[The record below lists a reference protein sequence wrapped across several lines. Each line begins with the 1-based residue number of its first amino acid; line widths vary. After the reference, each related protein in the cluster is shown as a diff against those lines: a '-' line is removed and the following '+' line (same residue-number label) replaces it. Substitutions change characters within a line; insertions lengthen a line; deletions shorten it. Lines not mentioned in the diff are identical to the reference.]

1 MSAVVQVEIVIPEG
15 MGKAEALAKVCACL
29 QSLIASRCR
38 FWRTGRG
45 NVAVFALIVKETC
58 VAISYQALHSVA
70 GKSIPGRTPKYAGVH
85 SSSSSSQGS
94 A

>member
-1 MSAVVQVEIVIPEG
+1 MSSVVQVEIVIPEG

-45 NVAVFALIVKETC
+45 NVAVFGPQVETRPACRVYVYRVVRAIRDAPAARRYDVRSRMADRVAL
-58 VAISYQALHSVA
+58 
-70 GKSIPGRTPKYAGVH
+70 
-85 SSSSSSQGS
+85 
-94 A
+94 

>member
-45 NVAVFALIVKETC
+45 NVAVFGPQVETRPACRVYVYRVVRDAPSALRYEVWSRKADR
-58 VAISYQALHSVA
+58 VAL
-70 GKSIPGRTPKYAGVH
+70 
-85 SSSSSSQGS
+85 
-94 A
+94 